1 MNLIIIS
8 YLNLSQWKQV
18 VGASILLTTDSG
30 SKSTRPDKIVNEYVN
45 S

>member
-1 MNLIIIS
+1 
-8 YLNLSQWKQV
+8 

-45 S
+45 SWWCVIL